1 MSILCSCFMWM
12 TLRLE
17 SKHVYSSQCWN
28 LSITSSG
35 NRGENQKMTVEKNLT
50 QHDIF
55 SLFAALFLA
64 FHPHEQP
71 RSSDLPAGVPAAG
84 LLQPGC
90 GLWTAGSFVWHAHPV
105 LHGCRGENYRSEHVT
120 RDGRTWNAS
129 GNGCISN
136 VCKCSASIQ
145 KKHPVQF

>member
-1 MSILCSCFMWM
+1 
-12 TLRLE
+12 
-17 SKHVYSSQCWN
+17 
-28 LSITSSG
+28 
-35 NRGENQKMTVEKNLT
+35 MTVEKTQT

-120 RDGRTWNAS
+120 IEGELETHQAMDAFLTSANAVHQYRKNTQCGFKLS
-129 GNGCISN
+129 LSFKG
-136 VCKCSASIQ
+136 
-145 KKHPVQF
+145 KKKQYWPQSVHFLKLQDLV

>member
-1 MSILCSCFMWM
+1 M
-12 TLRLE
+12 TFRLE

-35 NRGENQKMTVEKNLT
+35 NRGENQKR

-71 RSSDLPAGVPAAG
+71 CSSDLPAGVPAAG

-90 GLWTAGSFVWHAHPV
+90 GLWTTGSFVWHAHPV
-105 LHGCRGENYRSEHVT
+105 LHGCRGENYRSAPVT
-120 RDGRTWNAS
+120 IDGELETHQAMDTFLQSANTVHQYRKTPSAVLNDHFLS
-129 GNGCISN
+129 RGKISH
-136 VCKCSASIQ
+136 SF
-145 KKHPVQF
+145 PL